1 VHLRVRAHNPTTGQ
15 FVNKECYDFSS
26 KFYLSQADK
35 VGSEVD
41 CRHGHSRQ
49 RTSKEQTAAMYTRN
63 IQLYANGR
71 RDQNKVALTFDDGP
85 TPGVTEQV
93 LQILESKGAR
103 GTFFVVGKWMDW
115 LPRGPELIKRIRD
128 GGHVIGNHSYLHGR
142 PAWDFEAAEELI
154 RELLGQPSEFVRP
167 PYFAY
172 STTLAR
178 WAGPR
183 KILLADV
190 IGFDWESALTTQDIT
205 HNVIKNVTNG
215 SIILLHDGS
224 EVEADRIVRPARMVA
239 ALPVIIDVLQE
250 RGFELVGVDELVFDE
265 PQQVAW

>member
-1 VHLRVRAHNPTTGQ
+1 MQV
-15 FVNKECYDFSS
+15 
-26 KFYLSQADK
+26 
-35 VGSEVD
+35 
-41 CRHGHSRQ
+41 
-49 RTSKEQTAAMYTRN
+49 RN

-103 GTFFVVGKWMDW
+103 GTFFVVGKWVDW

-142 PAWDFEAAEELI
+142 PACDFETAEELI
-154 RELLGQPSEFVRP
+154 CDLLGQPTAFVRP

-183 KILLADV
+183 KIVHADV
-190 IGFDWESALTTQDIT
+190 IGFDWEPALTTQDIIN
-205 HNVIKNVTNG
+205 NVLNNVTNG

-224 EVEADRIVRPARMVA
+224 EVEADRVARPARMVA
-239 ALPVIIDVLQE
+239 ALPVIIDVLQQ
-250 RGFELVGVDELVFDE
+250 RGFELVGVDELAFDQ
-265 PQQVAW
+265 PQQMAW